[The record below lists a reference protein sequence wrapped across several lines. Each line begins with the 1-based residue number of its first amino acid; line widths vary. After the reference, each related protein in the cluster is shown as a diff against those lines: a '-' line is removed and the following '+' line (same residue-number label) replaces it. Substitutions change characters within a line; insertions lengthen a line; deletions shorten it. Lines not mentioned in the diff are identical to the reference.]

1 MLPLFNMGKNRTCIL
16 CDSVYSSKQEMDE
29 HMRSMLHHR
38 ELENLKGRD
47 CGHECRVCGV
57 TVVSLTEYASHISSP
72 VHKQLVEAH
81 QRQASKADQDE
92 EYFDKEMV
100 ELIEKRKEFIRQE
113 EAASKRAREEQVT
126 IKKWQDL
133 KEQWSDQC
141 QWMQQQGGL
150 FGRLHPSF
158 SQQPRNRGAMN
169 WQEPRGG
176 PSLDRSN
183 WNSRQNRSATW
194 HAEGPPDLQR
204 WGSFNGR
211 GGSLHSRGNLWGGR
225 PGTYGGCSPQQRNQ
239 QSWPGKEGSQ
249 GHYERSNGIN
259 WQRSKDFGANIQPSN
274 PGASSKKHHH
284 QKPHNN
290 FESQKKGHQSQEGS
304 GGENDL
310 GKGKGSKTDKTYR
323 WAPYPPAKLGDPSQN
338 DAQPPSEKLH
348 FECPENGK
356 GKGLNTS
363 SQSPAVQSQT
373 DLSSGLHGI
382 SAWDEVQQH
391 RRHSTVSSKNGIS
404 SGKFFTHSQTSSCTP
419 RTERPTK
426 HSEKRG
432 SANPGFETNLSRAT
446 SQDSVS
452 SKASKHSHSGSQ
464 SPRDASSGAEQ
475 ERLLSEMLRKAKETL
490 LVKRSS
496 EEKSASED
504 CLETTLHIEEDLQIE
519 SSELNRAKEQVMGK
533 KQKSEKHSGR
543 GKEFDRN
550 TTQHSLRTA
559 VAVQSGSSSN
569 DASLSLQSLQVS
581 TSTVDRED
589 EEECGER
596 DDDVVQDQ
604 LMQAM
609 DEGLGSDSEGSR
621 SSHPQSAAG
630 CSVPPLSKL
639 ALPACLKRDLNRHIG
654 TKAKAVAREP
664 NLNIARRIRNVSGT
678 RKSESEKDTG
688 FKPTL
693 RQLISSSASRRNVN
707 WDQVYQ
713 EIHRKKQEQG
723 KGLPRFGIEMVPS
736 EPEGPSNM
744 EEDDAPLC
752 EGFQWDSLVDFNT
765 VPVPSRKRSMSES
778 SVVTDGTA
786 ASCSLLKT
794 EEPEMEISIRGPQH
808 RSKPMP
814 QSIQSL
820 LEDDCEGQ
828 RENEGLA
835 QAKAQTATSSASVP
849 VLDPEPIDG
858 DSSCMSGTELND
870 CQSGG
875 KKRRA
880 VGDVVSPEIPNSER
894 KNKRLKIKPKKERSQ
909 LDELLAVSLREEEL
923 NGSLQAV
930 DNSLIQAR
938 AALQAAYMEVQR
950 LLMVKQQVTTEM
962 SSLRTKRIEIL
973 QGLQGA
979 SESPKSLRSSNDNLT
994 TTAALPSSFSA
1005 LPEQAAPNSNPAA
1018 SSPFLAPSPATSPAC
1033 IVVKQER
1040 LSPVAPNPERKH
1052 ADSPLPG
1059 PHSTTPEQITAAAPE
1074 TEERSASLGAS
1085 FQCSLLV
1092 KISQKDMERAQEE
1105 VTMCLRAASQSCRAS
1120 EEPVLDPSSPPASAN
1135 LFSKP
1140 SPASAVQE
1148 AKAGKRVRKLKKKR
1162 VLRKAQGSEQ
1172 LAVSDSELD
1181 TDQPTRPVRKLRS
1194 RRRPSG
1200 SSSSSCPPA
1209 AEEKE
1214 ESMEVA
1220 EAPDPTQSKEPTRT
1234 PAGKEV
1240 QDTDSSELE
1249 MVELPQ
1255 ALPSEVVNL
1264 DSSDPDEGVA
1274 EDMSPAQVSKEPV
1287 ALKTRAQKLACNEV
1301 TSTSEIDTSS
1311 AARSCES
1318 EKKVVKASKASS
1330 DASSDPGEEE
1340 VPTEGSFEGHHEA
1353 VNGMQIHNGLLFTCS
1368 GDRTIR
1374 AFNLVSRK
1382 CVAVFE
1388 GHSSKVNCLLVSSGP
1403 GLQQRLY
1410 SGSSDQTIRCYN
1422 IKTRECVQQLSLPD
1436 RVLCLHNR
1444 WKVLYA
1450 GLANGSVV
1458 TFSLKNNK
1466 QLDVFECHGPRAVS
1480 CLATAQEG
1488 ARRVLLVGS
1497 YDSTISV
1504 RDAKSGLLLRT
1515 LEGHTKTV
1523 LCMKVVND
1531 LVFSGSS
1538 DQSVHAHNIHT
1549 GELVRIYK
1557 GHNHAV
1563 TVVAIL
1569 GKVMVTACLD
1579 KLVRVYELQSHDRLQ
1594 VYGGHS
1600 DMVMC
1605 MIIHKSMIYT
1615 GCYNGS
1621 VQAVRLNLIQN
1632 YRCWWHGCSLIF
1644 GVMEHLQQ
1652 HLLNDHTSPTQ
1663 QTLKCRWRNCDSF
1676 FTSRNGSKQAVH
1688 GHMQKHAEEDSKME
1702 S

>member
-1 MLPLFNMGKNRTCIL
+1 MLPSSNMGKNRTCIL
-16 CDSVYSSKQEMDE
+16 CDIIYSSKEEMDE

-57 TVVSLTEYASHISSP
+57 TVVSLTEYADHISSP
-72 VHKQLVEAH
+72 VHKQRVEAR
-81 QRQASKADQDE
+81 QRQASKTDQDE

-113 EAASKRAREEQVT
+113 EASTKRVREEQET
-126 IKKWQDL
+126 IRKWQNL
-133 KEQWSDQC
+133 KEQWSDQR
-141 QWMQQQGGL
+141 QWMQQQGVL
-150 FGRLHPSF
+150 WGRHNPNFPQS
-158 SQQPRNRGAMN
+158 PRNRGAMN

-176 PSLDRSN
+176 PSPHRGN

-204 WGSFNGR
+204 WGSLNGR
-211 GGSLHSRGNLWGGR
+211 GGSLHNRGNFWGSRQGS
-225 PGTYGGCSPQQRNQ
+225 YGGFSPQQKNQ
-239 QSWPGKEGSQ
+239 QSWPSKDGSQ
-249 GHYERSNGIN
+249 GHYERNSQLH
-259 WQRSKDFGANIQPSN
+259 WQSSKDFGSNMQLSNSAVPSRI
-274 PGASSKKHHH
+274 HHH

-290 FESQKKGHQSQEGS
+290 FENQKKGCQGQEGS
-304 GGENDL
+304 SGENDRN
-310 GKGKGSKTDKTYR
+310 KGKGPKPDKTCR
-323 WAPYPPAKLGDPSQN
+323 WAPYPPAKLGDPS
-338 DAQPPSEKLH
+338 
-348 FECPENGK
+348 
-356 GKGLNTS
+356 
-363 SQSPAVQSQT
+363 SQT
-373 DLSSGLHGI
+373 DTQPPAEKMHFGSSEHGKAAQSQPDLGSSLHGT
-382 SAWDEVQQH
+382 SETQHEEQQQKKQ
-391 RRHSTVSSKNGIS
+391 STTSSKS
-404 SGKFFTHSQTSSCTP
+404 SGKIHSHSQTSASSSSSSLSTHK
-419 RTERPTK
+419 TERPAK
-426 HSEKRG
+426 HSDKKG
-432 SANPGFETNLSRAT
+432 SANPGFVTNLSRAA

-464 SPRDASSGAEQ
+464 TPRDVSSGAEQ
-475 ERLLSEMLRKAKETL
+475 ERLLSEMLRKAKETF
-490 LVKRSS
+490 LVKQGS

-504 CLETTLHIEEDLQIE
+504 CFKETKLHIEEDLG
-519 SSELNRAKEQVMGK
+519 SSELNREKGQFESKRKSKE
-533 KQKSEKHSGR
+533 HSGK
-543 GKEFDRN
+543 GKAFADRN
-550 TTQHSLRTA
+550 IQQSLRTEAA
-559 VAVQSGSSSN
+559 VLSN
-569 DASLSLQSLQVS
+569 NSTLSLQSLQVS
-581 TSTVDRED
+581 TSTMDRED

-596 DDDVVQDQ
+596 EEDSIQDQ
-604 LMQAM
+604 VMQAV
-609 DEGLGSDSEGSR
+609 DEALCSDSEGSR
-621 SSHPQSAAG
+621 SSHLQSVAG

-654 TKAKAVAREP
+654 TKGKAVAHEP

-688 FKPTL
+688 LKPTL

-713 EIHRKKQEQG
+713 EVHRKKQEQG
-723 KGLPRFGIEMVPS
+723 KGMPRFGIEMVPN
-736 EPEGPSNM
+736 EPDGPSHM

-752 EGFQWDSLVDFNT
+752 EGFHWDSLVDFGAAS
-765 VPVPSRKRSMSES
+765 VPSRKRSMSES
-778 SVVTDGTA
+778 NMVIDGSA
-786 ASCSLLKT
+786 ASCSLLKAG
-794 EEPEMEISIRGPQH
+794 EPLRETSVGGQQH
-808 RSKPMP
+808 SSKLRPH
-814 QSIQSL
+814 SIQAL
-820 LEDDCEGQ
+820 LEDDSEGQ
-828 RENEGLA
+828 RDNERLA
-835 QAKAQTATSSASVP
+835 QASAHMDAASASGPALDQEP
-849 VLDPEPIDG
+849 VDG

-870 CQSGG
+870 WQNGG

-880 VGDVVSPEIPNSER
+880 VGDVASPEIPNSER

-923 NGSLQAV
+923 NSSLQAV

-938 AALQAAYMEVQR
+938 AALQSAYMEVQR

-973 QGLQGA
+973 QGLQDGP
-979 SESPKSLRSSNDNLT
+979 ESPQRMKSYDENLT
-994 TTAALPSSFSA
+994 TSLLPSSLSA
-1005 LPEQAAPNSNPAA
+1005 MSEHGANPGNLAA
-1018 SSPFLAPSPATSPAC
+1018 SSSFLSPSASSPLAV
-1033 IVVKQER
+1033 VVKQER
-1040 LSPVAPNPERKH
+1040 LSPVALTQERDH
-1052 ADSPLPG
+1052 TDSPLPG
-1059 PHSTTPEQITAAAPE
+1059 PHSTTPEQVTATASE
-1074 TEERSASLGAS
+1074 TGAS
-1085 FQCSLLV
+1085 IQCSLMA
-1092 KISQKDMERAQEE
+1092 KKSHKDMESAQES
-1105 VTMCLRAASQSCRAS
+1105 TGMSLSGISSDHKLQMSPLPQSRRASQ
-1120 EEPVLDPSSPPASAN
+1120 EPVLDPSSPPASVPLN
-1135 LFSKP
+1135 PLSPKP
-1140 SPASAVQE
+1140 SPPSAVQE

-1162 VLRKAQGSEQ
+1162 ALRKAQGSEQ
-1172 LAVSDSELD
+1172 ADISDSELD
-1181 TDQPTRPVRKLRS
+1181 ADQPIRPLRKLRT

-1200 SSSSSCPPA
+1200 SSLLA

-1220 EAPDPTQSKEPTRT
+1220 EAPDPPQSQEPTT
-1234 PAGKEV
+1234 APTEKEA
-1240 QDTDSSELE
+1240 QDTESSELE

-1255 ALPSEVVNL
+1255 SVPTEVVNL
-1264 DSSDPDEGVA
+1264 ETSDPDEGVQ
-1274 EDMSPAQVSKEPV
+1274 EDMSPAQVSKESA
-1287 ALKTRAQKLACNEV
+1287 ALKTRPQKLACNEV

-1311 AARSCES
+1311 AVKSSGS
-1318 EKKVVKASKASS
+1318 EKKLAVKESKVSS
-1330 DASSDPGEEE
+1330 DASSDPGEED
-1340 VPTEGSFEGHHEA
+1340 VPTEGSFEGHQEA

-1403 GLQQRLY
+1403 GLQQHLY

-1422 IKTRECVQQLSLPD
+1422 IKTQECVQQLSLPD

-1450 GLANGSVV
+1450 GLANGCVV

-1488 ARRVLLVGS
+1488 ARRILLVGS

-1557 GHNHAV
+1557 GHSHAV

-1605 MIIHKSMIYT
+1605 MVIHKSMIYT

-1632 YRCWWHGCSLIF
+1632 YRCWWQGCSLIF

-1652 HLLNDHTSPTQ
+1652 HLLTDHTSPTQ

-1676 FTSRNGSKQAVH
+1676 FTSRNGSKQAVQA
-1688 GHMQKHAEEDSKME
+1688 HMQKHAEEDSKME
-1702 S
+1702 P